1 MCDVDFAAGGVAAFF
16 LAMGVYALMWPE
28 RVLQRFGTPTLTRD
42 GRNEVRAVYG
52 GFGVAVAA
60 VLAFAVSGAPEA
72 PGILI
77 ALGVALI
84 GMAVG
89 RLISVGIDG
98 FPGFQPWLYLAVE
111 LVLGGVLIAAGTF

>member
-1 MCDVDFAAGGVAAFF
+1 M
-16 LAMGVYALMWPE
+16 
-28 RVLQRFGTPTLTRD
+28 
-42 GRNEVRAVYG
+42 
-52 GFGVAVAA
+52 AVAA